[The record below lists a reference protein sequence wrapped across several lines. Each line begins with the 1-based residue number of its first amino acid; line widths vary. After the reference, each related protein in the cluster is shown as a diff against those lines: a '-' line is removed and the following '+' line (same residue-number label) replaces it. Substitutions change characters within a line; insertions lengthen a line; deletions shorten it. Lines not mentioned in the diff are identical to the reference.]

1 MTIRT
6 TSTEILSPSQ
16 RRDLESAVLS
26 GRAAAEAAAQHEVSR
41 LGVAADKAPAYL
53 NEAERALRRELR
65 AKARQLGDTVADG
78 QVLPLLV
85 AEVAYEQWH
94 RLLFAKFLEA
104 NGLLIHPGY
113 GTSVTLEECEELA
126 DEMEDVDT
134 WTLAGRFASETLPG
148 VFRLADPCV
157 KVCLAPED
165 LQRLERIITA
175 LGTDIFRCED
185 ALGWVYQFW
194 QTKRK
199 KQVNDAGNK
208 VGGADIS
215 PVTQLFTENYMV
227 RFLLENSLGAWWAAK
242 HPESP
247 LVSDWDYL
255 HVSDGGVPLVGGY
268 AQWPA
273 TARGITV
280 MDPCCGSGH
289 FLVATFGML
298 WRMRAEEEGL
308 APAAAQDAVLR
319 DNLFGLELDPRCTQ
333 LATFNLVLEAWKQGG
348 YRELPAPNIAC
359 SGIPVR
365 AGGSEWEDLAGDDH
379 ALRGSLAR
387 LHSQFRNADTLGS
400 LINPSVAADENALLG
415 RNGRLESSDWG
426 QVAQALRDAV
436 AAEQGT
442 DTVLGDT
449 VNDVANAAG
458 YLSRQYSLVVTNPPY
473 LMRNSMST
481 DLQTYV
487 DTHHPGA
494 KGDLATAF
502 LERCF
507 QFAGEGGLV
516 VTVSPQNWTLL
527 TTYSRF
533 RKELLQR
540 NTINAIA
547 RLGHGAFRQISGE
560 VVKVVL
566 TIIQMTQPEKSH
578 RLMGIRAQAAVGA
591 DAKALILASGPLV
604 MLEQQT
610 QLQNPDERI
619 TVSILDR
626 SALLGARADG
636 LQGIATA
643 DYPRFGRC
651 FWERPMPHP
660 DWEFQQSTVGST
672 VEYGGREHIVWWE
685 RGAGALSNEAGAY
698 IRGKNAWGKRGVAV
712 SQMGKLPVSLYTGEL
727 FDNNTAV
734 ILPKDERDLPAIWA
748 FCSSSEFNES
758 VREVDDVMKVTN
770 ATLVKV
776 PFDVERWRA
785 IAEAAGPL
793 PASKSDDP
801 TQWVFSGSPI
811 SSAEPL
817 QVAVA
822 RLLGYAWPDQVDDG
836 LGTLADE
843 DGIVCIPAVAGER
856 NAADRLVDLLAEA
869 YGGEWSSAT
878 RDALLV
884 DAGGKAGDIEGW
896 LRDKFFTRHTAL
908 FHNRPFIWQIW
919 DGQKDGFSALLNY
932 HSLTR
937 GKLEK
942 LTYTILGA
950 WLSRQREDVAG
961 GVVGADLKL
970 RAGEA
975 LQQKLQLV
983 LQGEAPYD
991 IYVRW
996 KELRDQPVGWDPDL
1010 DDGVRLNI
1018 RPFVTAGV
1026 LRSKVNVKWDKD
1038 RGKNVDGTDRIND
1051 LHFTLQEKQSARG

>member
-26 GRAAAEAAAQHEVSR
+26 GRAAAEAAGQHEVSR

-65 AKARQLGDTVADG
+65 AKARQLGDTVADT
-78 QVLPLLV
+78 QPLPLLV
-85 AEVAYEQWH
+85 ADIAYEQWH

-104 NGLLIHPGY
+104 NGLLIHPGF
-113 GTSVTLEECEELA
+113 GMPVTLEECEELA
-126 DEMEDVDT
+126 AEMEDVDA

-148 VFRLADPCV
+148 VFRLTDPCV
-157 KVCLAPED
+157 KIRLAPED
-165 LQRLERIITA
+165 LQRLERVIGG
-175 LGTDIFRCED
+175 LSSEIFRCED
-185 ALGWVYQFW
+185 ALGWIYQFW

-227 RFLLENSLGAWWAAK
+227 RFLLENSLGAWWASM

-247 LVSDWDYL
+247 LVNDWDYL
-255 HVSDGGVPLVGGY
+255 HLSDDGVPLVGGY
-268 AQWPA
+268 SQWPA
-273 TARGITV
+273 TAGEITV

-298 WRMRAEEEGL
+298 WRMRAEEESL
-308 APAAAQDAVLR
+308 TPAEAQDAVLR

-348 YRELPAPNIAC
+348 YRKLPAPNVAC
-359 SGIPVR
+359 AGVPVR
-365 AGGSEWEDLAGDDH
+365 AAGSEWEDLAGEDT
-379 ALRGSLAR
+379 ALRATLAK

-400 LINPSVAADENALLG
+400 LINPAEQPESGALLG
-415 RNGRLESSDWG
+415 RTGSVESLDW
-426 QVAQALRDAV
+426 ARIRQALAAAVSREDAAGNVLGEVVGDVAV
-436 AAEQGT
+436 AASLLGRT
-442 DTVLGDT
+442 YTLVL
-449 VNDVANAAG
+449 
-458 YLSRQYSLVVTNPPY
+458 TNVPY
-473 LMRNSMST
+473 LQRQSMAP
-481 DLQTYV
+481 LLVEYV
-487 DTHHPGA
+487 DQYHPLA
-494 KGDLATAF
+494 KADLATAF
-502 LERCF
+502 VERCLTL
-507 QFAGEGGLV
+507 AGKDGCVAV
-516 VTVSPQNWTLL
+516 VTPQQWLFLGSYKHLRQHLL
-527 TTYSRF
+527 RQHGI
-533 RKELLQR
+533 R
-540 NTINAIA
+540 AVA
-547 RLGHGAFRQISGE
+547 RLGKGAFGQISGE
-560 VVKVVL
+560 VVNVVL
-566 TIIQMTQPEKSH
+566 SIIDGNSPIDDSF
-578 RLMGIRAQAAVGA
+578 MGINAVNAPGV
-591 DAKALILASGPLV
+591 DGKILAIRDGAPVTVSQKSQYL
-604 MLEQQT
+604 
-610 QLQNPDERI
+610 NPDSRI
-619 TVSILDR
+619 TLTEIDTS
-626 SALLGARADG
+626 SLLQAHASG
-636 LQGIATA
+636 LNGTTTG
-643 DYPRFGRC
+643 DYPRYGRK
-651 FWERPMPHP
+651 FWEIQ
-660 DWEFQQSTVGST
+660 DFEKWAFQQSTVPST
-672 VEYGGREHIVWWE
+672 MAYGGREHVVLWCNGSGPLQADI
-685 RGAGALSNEAGAY
+685 GAT
-698 IRGKNAWGKRGVAV
+698 IRGKAALGRKGVAV

-758 VREVDDVMKVTN
+758 VREIDDKMNVTN

-793 PASKSDDP
+793 PAPKSDDP
-801 TQWVFSGSPI
+801 TQWIFSGSPV
-811 SSAEPL
+811 SSTDPL

-822 RLLGYAWPDQVDDG
+822 RLLGYAWPDQIDDG

-869 YGGEWSSAT
+869 YGAEWSSAT

-884 DAGGKAGDIEGW
+884 DAGGKAGEIEGW
-896 LRDKFFTRHTAL
+896 LRDKFFARHATL

-919 DGQKDGFSALLNY
+919 DGQKDGFSALLHY
-932 HSLTR
+932 HTLTR

-961 GVVGADLKL
+961 GVVGADLRL

-996 KELRDQPVGWDPDL
+996 KELSDQPVGWDPDF
-1010 DDGVRLNI
+1010 DDGIRLNI

-1026 LRSKVNVKWDKD
+1026 LRSKVSVKWDKD

-1051 LHFTLQEKQSARG
+1051 LHFTLLEKQSARG

>member
-6 TSTEILSPSQ
+6 VPATILSATE
-16 RRDLESAVLS
+16 RRDLEAAVLA
-26 GRAAAEAAAQHEVSR
+26 GRAAAEHAAEHEVSR
-41 LGVAADKAPAYL
+41 LGVSKDKAPTYL
-53 NEAERALRRELR
+53 NEGERALRRELR
-65 AKARQLGDTVADG
+65 AKARQLGDPVADG
-78 QVLPLLV
+78 QLLPLLV
-85 AEVAYEQWH
+85 AEIAYEQWH

-104 NGLLIHPGY
+104 NRLLIHPGFEMA
-113 GTSVTLEECEELA
+113 VTLEECQELA
-126 DEMEDVDT
+126 AEMGEVDA
-134 WTLAGRFASETLPG
+134 WSVAARFASDTLPG
-148 VFRLADPCV
+148 VFRLTDPCV
-157 KVCLAPED
+157 RIGLAPED
-165 LQRLERIITA
+165 LQRLERIIVG
-175 LGTDIFRCED
+175 LSSDIFRRED

-227 RFLLENSLGAWWAAK
+227 RFLLENSLGAWWAVK
-242 HPESP
+242 HPESS
-247 LVSDWDYL
+247 LVAEWGYLRLSD
-255 HVSDGGVPLVGGY
+255 DGLPATGGY

-273 TARGITV
+273 SAAEITV

-308 APAAAQDAVLR
+308 TPADAQDAVLS

-348 YRELPAPNIAC
+348 YRKLPAPSVAC
-359 SGIPVR
+359 SGVPVR
-365 AGGSEWEDLAGDDH
+365 AGGSEWEDLAGGDD
-379 ALRGSLAR
+379 ALRGTLKR

-400 LINPSVAADENALLG
+400 LISPARDPDQSALLG
-415 RNGRLESSDWG
+415 RSGTLETSDWG
-426 QVAQALRDAV
+426 QVAEALRLAV

-449 VNDVANAAG
+449 VNDVAKAAQ

-473 LMRNSMST
+473 LMRNSMSAE
-481 DLQTYV
+481 LQAYV

-507 QFAGEGGLV
+507 QFAGHGGLV

-533 RKELLQR
+533 RKELLER
-540 NTINAIA
+540 NTVNAIA
-547 RLGHGAFRQISGE
+547 RLGHGAFRQITGE

-566 TIIQMTQPEKSH
+566 TIIQTTRPVKSH
-578 RLMGIRAQAAVGA
+578 QMMGIRAQSAVGA
-591 DAKALILASGPLV
+591 DAKAHMLVSGRLV
-604 MLEQQT
+604 MLEQET
-610 QLQNPDERI
+610 QLRNPDERI
-619 TVSILDR
+619 TVSVLDR

-651 FWERPMPHP
+651 FWERPVPHP
-660 DWEFQQSTVGST
+660 DWEFQQSTVSSS
-672 VEYGGREHIVWWE
+672 VAYGGREHIVWWE
-685 RGAGALSNEAGAY
+685 RGSGALSNEAGAY
-698 IRGKNAWGKRGVAV
+698 IRGKNAWGQRGVAV

-748 FCSSSEFNES
+748 FCSSPEFNES
-758 VREVDDVMKVTN
+758 VREIDDVMKVTN

-785 IAEAAGPL
+785 VAEAAGSL
-793 PASKSDDP
+793 PEPESKDP
-801 TQWVFSGSPI
+801 TQWVFSGEI
-811 SSAEPL
+811 VSSTDPL
-817 QVAVA
+817 HVAVA
-822 RLLGYAWPDQVDDG
+822 RLLGYSWPEQIDDT
-836 LGTLADE
+836 LGTLSDE

-856 NAADRLVDLLAEA
+856 NAADRLLEILAEA
-869 YGGEWSSAT
+869 YGEKWSSAT
-878 RDALLV
+878 RDELLTE
-884 DAGGKAGDIEGW
+884 AGGKPGDVEGW
-896 LRDKFFTRHTAL
+896 LRDKFFAQHVGL
-908 FHNRPFIWQIW
+908 FHNRPFVWQVW
-919 DGQKDGFSALLNY
+919 DGQKNGFSALLNY

-937 GKLEK
+937 ANLEK

-950 WLSRQREDVAG
+950 WISRQRDDATG
-961 GVVGADLKL
+961 GQVGAEEKL
-970 RAGEA
+970 RAAEV

-983 LQGEAPYD
+983 LQGEHPHD

-996 KELRDQPVGWDPDL
+996 KELGDQPIGWDPDL
-1010 DDGVRLNI
+1010 DDGVRLNL
-1018 RPFVTAGV
+1018 RPFVTAGI

-1038 RGKNVDGTDRIND
+1038 RGKNADGTDRIND
-1051 LHFTLQEKQSARG
+1051 LHCTLQEKQAARG